1 MKYLFLESYSIG
13 EFCQNKKTKMNKLL
27 GLLLLTRVVLSTP
40 NATEVTSPTPVIMP
54 VVIGTKVD
62 PVYYGGLVDLSP
74 PQPQQPP
81 QLPAQL
87 PLPEQPNEE
96 HPSNSQLIQQDSQPQ
111 FNSDYQSIAIDVG
124 STITAVYWQSSSVPE
139 SSNLL
144 VIIALALLCVTVF
157 AISLI
162 GFWINRKVLLNRLNK
177 SNKMADDMIAIQLEA
192 GHYRR
197 HEDEPNSIEIGYV
210 PPDYIPS
217 NIIHV

>member
-1 MKYLFLESYSIG
+1 
-13 EFCQNKKTKMNKLL
+13 MNKLL

-40 NATEVTSPTPVIMP
+40 NATEVALTSPTPVIML

-62 PVYYGGLVDLSP
+62 PVYFGGLVDLSP
-74 PQPQQPP
+74 PQPQQP

-87 PLPEQPNEE
+87 PLPEQPQQSNEE
-96 HPSNSQLIQQDSQPQ
+96 HLPSNSQLIQQDSQPL
-111 FNSDYQSIAIDVG
+111 FNSDYQSMVIDVG
-124 STITAVYWQSSSVPE
+124 STITAVYWQSSNVPE